1 MHETPTNRRRQESP
15 VAPPLARPARTASH
29 SRLLVGVIV
38 LLLLVLVGILL
49 SRQFRKPKRGGAVGT
64 VEPVGTAVAAKPAAR
79 SRNTAPAAPAAA
91 TRRAPATAPVVEPAA
106 AVAPAAPAAA
116 VPDARVVQRLR
127 RTDGARGKLVP
138 GIRRGTNSPN
148 PLVTLRTTSERVMS
162 QLLRTR
168 PGDPVIEI
176 GLGRDFARDFAA
188 SLTNLIEIYETDTP
202 ADVAHKESIGLM
214 KEEMRKMV
222 EEGESPEAILIEYR
236 KQLNELAAYRLSLQR
251 QLNEL
256 KKAGDLEEAAAFVEE
271 ANTILVEYGMRPL
284 ILSPVLPVQR

>member
-1 MHETPTNRRRQESP
+1 MQETPNNRRRQDSP
-15 VAPPLARPARTASH
+15 IAPPLARPVRTASH

-38 LLLLVLVGILL
+38 LLLLVLAGVLL

-64 VEPVGTAVAAKPAAR
+64 VEPVGAAVASTPAAR
-79 SRNTAPAAPAAA
+79 SRNTVPAAA
-91 TRRAPATAPVVEPAA
+91 AATSRRTPATAPAVEPAA
-106 AVAPAAPAAA
+106 AVAPAAAA
-116 VPDARVVQRLR
+116 PDARVVQRLR